1 MVWFSDAPRV
11 NQDLAGDDPRCRYRG
26 VAIAML
32 AAAAPLDAT
41 AQTLTDPSGPK
52 RPAAPA
58 NKPATARMKSC
69 SQYGPG
75 FVYMPATDTCIKIGG
90 YVEGGMGAGG

>member
-1 MVWFSDAPRV
+1 MLRASTRTSPATIR
-11 NQDLAGDDPRCRYRG
+11 AA
-26 VAIAML
+26 AIAVAFAMV

-41 AQTLTDPSGPK
+41 AQTLTDPNGPK
-52 RPAAPA
+52 RPPAPA

-69 SQYGPG
+69 SHYGPG

-90 YVEGGMGAGG
+90 YVEGGMGTGR

>member
-1 MVWFSDAPRV
+1 MLRASTRTLPATIR
-11 NQDLAGDDPRCRYRG
+11 AAAIA

-52 RPAAPA
+52 RPPAPA

-75 FVYMPATDTCIKIGG
+75 FIYMPATDTCIKIGG